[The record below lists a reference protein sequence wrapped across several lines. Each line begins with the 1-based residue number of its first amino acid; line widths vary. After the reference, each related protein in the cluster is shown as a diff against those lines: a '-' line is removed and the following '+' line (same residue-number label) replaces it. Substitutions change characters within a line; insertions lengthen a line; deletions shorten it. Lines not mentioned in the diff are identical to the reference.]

1 VARIILFFRIYLL
14 VLPVAALAAVD
25 AEPLSSADLHTRYQ
39 HLITELRCPKC
50 QNQNLAD
57 SDSPISADLRRQI
70 RNMLEE
76 GRSDGQIEDYL
87 VARYGDYILYRPR
100 LQDSTY
106 VLWLAPV
113 FLLVTAILLFFL
125 IVRRQRQ
132 SVRVHE
138 ATLDALDK
146 AQLEQLLAPSQTN
159 SSSVDERHA
168 PHNGET

>member
-1 VARIILFFRIYLL
+1 M
-14 VLPVAALAAVD
+14 LPMVTLAAVD

-39 HLITELRCPKC
+39 HMITELRCPKC

-70 RNMLEE
+70 RSMLEE
-76 GRSDGQIEDYL
+76 GRSDAQIEDYL

-106 VLWLAPV
+106 VLWLAPI
-113 FLLVTAILLFFL
+113 FLLVTAILLFFF

-132 SVRVHE
+132 SVRVQE
-138 ATLDALDK
+138 AVLDAQDK
-146 AQLEQLLAPSQTN
+146 AQLDQLLTPSQRNSPLVKERNAPS
-159 SSSVDERHA
+159 D
-168 PHNGET
+168 GDI